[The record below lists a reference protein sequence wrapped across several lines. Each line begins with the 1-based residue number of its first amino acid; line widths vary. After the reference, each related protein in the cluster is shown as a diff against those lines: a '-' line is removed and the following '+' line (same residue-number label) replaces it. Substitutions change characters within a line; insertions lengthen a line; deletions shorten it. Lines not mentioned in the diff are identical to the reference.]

1 MTHLGLSATGRSV
14 QLRSGVNA
22 PRAAARGSVAV
33 KMGFDIEA
41 LNQQM
46 KDKRLKHL
54 EDQSMEALK
63 TAVHS
68 T

>member
-1 MTHLGLSATGRSV
+1 
-14 QLRSGVNA
+14 
-22 PRAAARGSVAV
+22 
-33 KMGFDIEA
+33 MGFDIEA